1 MNKVWNILKKI
12 ARIFIKS
19 AKRLSRPDVFF
30 YWGLWMMVLL
40 VIGTVSQKYIGLYQA
55 QLKYFS
61 SFFFSFY
68 GFPLP
73 AGRTAMG
80 IILISLVCK
89 GLFSKSTKRQIGTN
103 LVHAGAVLLLAGSF
117 ITGVFAKEGYMAL
130 LEGEKSNII
139 SDYHKTELAVMLE
152 GKTLSVFS
160 EDLLVANTVLK
171 KNIPFSLYVKKFML
185 NSEPVKR
192 ASPAGKNFK
201 GFFKIFDLKNKK
213 REKINEENLAGLV
226 FQITR
231 PTKQPQVDTEGDT
244 QGNTEADTQG
254 DTQADTQADTQGDTQ
269 GNTQADTEGNTQGDT
284 QGNTENYAIFEQMP
298 IAQSIL
304 WEGKKYTVHLRPVRT
319 KLPFSIELKDFE
331 KTYYPGTNKAKSY
344 QSVVYVTEKEKG
356 GTRLR
361 RVIKM
366 NQPLRHKGYTFY
378 QSSFIESPKGESSVL
393 AVVKNAGRAFPYVSS
408 LIMCVGLLIHITLN
422 QLVFP
427 LRKKRK
433 V

>member
-1 MNKVWNILKKI
+1 MNKVWSILKKI
-12 ARIFIKS
+12 NNFFIKL

-30 YWGLWMMVLL
+30 YWGLWMIVLL

-68 GFPLP
+68 GLPLP

-80 IILISLVCK
+80 VILISLVCK
-89 GLFSKSTKRQIGTN
+89 ALFSKSTKRQIGTN

-130 LEGEKSNII
+130 LEGEKSHII

-171 KNIPFSLYVKKFML
+171 KNIPFSLHVKKFML

-192 ASPAGKNFK
+192 TKPAGQNFK

-226 FQITR
+226 FQIHRPPSKRRHTR
-231 PTKQPQVDTEGDT
+231 DTKDDTKDDT
-244 QGNTEADTQG
+244 KGDTQG
-254 DTQADTQADTQGDTQ
+254 DTKKQI
-269 GNTQADTEGNTQGDT
+269 
-284 QGNTENYAIFEQMP
+284 ENYAIFEQMP
-298 IAQSIL
+298 ITQSLL
-304 WEGKKYTVHLRPVRT
+304 WEEKKYTVHLRPIKT

-331 KTYYPGTNKAKSY
+331 KTYYPGTNKAKTY
-344 QSVVYVTEKEKG
+344 QSVVYVAEKG

-393 AVVKNAGRAFPYVSS
+393 AVVKNVGRAFPYVSS

-427 LRKKRK
+427 
-433 V
+433 